1 KTRLHETDEKDV
13 YLLKDAISQY
23 KMVVASGNNGA
34 VENISKDL
42 PKLEEIIRKP
52 ENSKFP
58 EYEKDYAVLAQ
69 ELDNFAEIAEDLI
82 GEKAWGMFSGVL
94 GNSKNI
100 NEVLNH
106 LLKQEKDTIGFA
118 KLLQNENNNFSTQEL
133 KKEWK
138 TQQQLL
144 SDELKKV
151 ENENNNNNN
160 QEVKKEWK
168 TNQQ

>member
-1 KTRLHETDEKDV
+1 TLLKDVFAHFVVERGKELAKLDNPKSAFKKTRLHETDEKDV

-82 GEKAWGMFSGVL
+82 GEKARGLFSGVL
-94 GNSKNI
+94 GNSKNS
-100 NEVLNH
+100 N
-106 LLKQEKDTIGFA
+106 
-118 KLLQNENNNFSTQEL
+118 QEL
-133 KKEWK
+133 SKESK
-138 TQQQLL
+138 TQKQLL
-144 SDELKKV
+144 
-151 ENENNNNNN
+151 
-160 QEVKKEWK
+160 
-168 TNQQ
+168 